1 MATIYTNIKLG
12 FIFVFMLMSTANP
25 RRPDLDQ
32 LFGVA
37 VGQAGYFTAS
47 QANEAGYS
55 LQLLQHHLKRGSLE
69 RAGRGIFRFVR
80 FPASDE
86 EGFVVPWLWSEQ
98 RGVISHESALQLHDL
113 ADALPAR
120 VHLTLPAADA
130 GRRLRIPTNVA
141 VAYAD
146 VPVGDIVQR
155 GPVPVTSALRTLRD
169 CITAHVTPEWLQ
181 QAIDRGLRRRLFAR
195 DDLAGQRLPPGVSV
209 PSHEAA

>member
-1 MATIYTNIKLG
+1 MFEL
-12 FIFVFMLMSTANP
+12 MLLSAS
-25 RRPDLDQ
+25 RQKPDLDL

-37 VGQAGYFTAS
+37 VGQAGYFTAA
-47 QANEAGYS
+47 QAKEAGYS

-80 FPASDE
+80 FPATEE
-86 EGFVVPWLWSEQ
+86 EGFVVPWLWSER
-98 RGVISHESALQLHDL
+98 RGVVSHESALQLHDL

-146 VPVGDIVQR
+146 VPASDVVQH
-155 GPVPVTSALRTLRD
+155 GPVPVTSALHTLRD
-169 CITAHVTPEWLQ
+169 CVAARVTPEWLQ
-181 QAIDRGLRRRLFAR
+181 QAVERGLRRGLFTRAN
-195 DDLAGQRLPPGVSV
+195 LASLRLPAAVSIPCHKV
-209 PSHEAA
+209 A